1 MTDKPNLSPE
11 LKNQLEQNPDFQ
23 LQKNDEIDL
32 MALVAVLFK
41 NKYLI
46 IIFTVVIT
54 ALSIGVVKTLP
65 QKWTSEAIIIPP
77 TSEETKEVSEFAAQ
91 LSALDF
97 DIDLG
102 SQRIYNEFVTQYRSK
117 VNQEAFVRS
126 TEYYQSLLS
135 KLGDKSDTQEEQR
148 LVNRII
154 ADSIKLKYNAKEK
167 DSDDSDIVLS
177 FTAPTAIEAQDL
189 LNGYIRYTASQVR
202 KRFKTEI
209 DNAISRQLIYS
220 VEALK
225 NDTAKI
231 QIAYDVKIERLKR
244 AITIAK
250 AAGITRPIARDAVA
264 INDDPDYPIALG
276 SEALEEKLAIELK
289 NRDLALISEKLQ
301 NAQRYIG
308 NLNGLT
314 TKELDFQPVRFILTP
329 DLPIAKDSPKSAL
342 IVALGAIL
350 GLILSCAFVL
360 GRDLYRNYN
369 GQNRHYK

>member
-77 TSEETKEVSEFAAQ
+77 TSEETKEVSEFAAR

-102 SQRIYNEFVTQYRSK
+102 STRIYNEFITQYRSK
-117 VNQEAFVRS
+117 VNQENYVRS
-126 TEYYQSLLS
+126 TEYYQSLLA
-135 KLGDKSDTQEEQR
+135 KLGDKNDAQEEQR

-167 DSDDSDIVLS
+167 DSDDSDIILS

-225 NDTAKI
+225 NDTA
-231 QIAYDVKIERLKR
+231 
-244 AITIAK
+244 
-250 AAGITRPIARDAVA
+250 
-264 INDDPDYPIALG
+264 
-276 SEALEEKLAIELK
+276 
-289 NRDLALISEKLQ
+289 
-301 NAQRYIG
+301 
-308 NLNGLT
+308 
-314 TKELDFQPVRFILTP
+314 
-329 DLPIAKDSPKSAL
+329 
-342 IVALGAIL
+342 
-350 GLILSCAFVL
+350 
-360 GRDLYRNYN
+360 
-369 GQNRHYK
+369 